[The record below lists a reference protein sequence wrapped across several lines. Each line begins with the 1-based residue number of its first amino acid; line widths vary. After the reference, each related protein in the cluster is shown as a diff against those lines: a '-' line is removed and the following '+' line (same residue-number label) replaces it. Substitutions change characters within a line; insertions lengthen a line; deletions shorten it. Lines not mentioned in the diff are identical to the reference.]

1 MEWILLPLADLLR
14 AYVKAIDL
22 AITNKD
28 FLDQAQLL
36 SFPLAFAGM
45 VYATM
50 KWVWRRLSRHDEKLD
65 EKARIAEKNLARAE
79 KKISEI
85 RRRNDELLK
94 FDPEIFIAEMDRVS
108 RDKVMGRLQS
118 FPQEWLSPLRGALAR
133 AYSTLSTELLLR
145 ASDKEGLDEARLS
158 AWGAIAAEPWAK
170 EHYEIL
176 TEIEE
181 AREVFEFENLSEHEI
196 AALKLPRVKQE
207 PQALIAAG
215 RSMLDRGKYKVA
227 RLFFGR
233 ACELADMNEGSS
245 GPTSLSARYF
255 YAFTMGFLGRYAE
268 AEAELRAVWE
278 IERRP
283 EVLDGS
289 LWHAHDAPPFAH
301 QMRDQG
307 RYAEAEAE
315 FRAVWE
321 IRRRPEILGE
331 EHPDTLATRHNIAQ
345 QMGQQ
350 GRYAEAEA
358 EFRAVWEIQ
367 RRPENLG
374 EEHPDTLTMRPNIAQ
389 QMGYQGRYAEAE
401 AEFRAVW
408 EIRRRP
414 ENLGEEHPDTLT
426 TRHNIAQQ
434 MGQQGRYAEA
444 EAEFRAVWEIRRRPE
459 ILGEEH
465 PDTLVTRH
473 NIAYQMGQ
481 QGRYAEAEA
490 EFRAVWEIRRR
501 PEILG
506 EEHPDTLTTRAN
518 IADEMGQQGR
528 YAEAEAEYRAVWEI
542 QRRPEILGEEHPDT
556 LRTRAN
562 IAQQMG
568 NQGRYAEAEAEF
580 RAVWEIRRRPEILG
594 EEHPDHMR
602 TKYWLAKVLDE
613 QGKRDQATQLLDG
626 LMEEMTAY
634 FDKHHLW
641 IRELESYL
649 SERHPESCQ
658 KQNAEGGVGTSLEKR
673 LSQSAQ
679 E

>member
-36 SFPLAFAGM
+36 SFPLALVGM

-50 KWVWRRLSRHDEKLD
+50 KWLWRRLSRHDEKLD

-145 ASDKEGLDEARLS
+145 ASDKEGLDEARFS

-245 GPTSLSARYF
+245 GRTSLSARYF
-255 YAFTMGFLGRYAE
+255 YAFTMGFL
-268 AEAELRAVWE
+268 
-278 IERRP
+278 
-283 EVLDGS
+283 
-289 LWHAHDAPPFAH
+289 
-301 QMRDQG
+301 G

-367 RRPENLG
+367 RRPEILG
-374 EEHPDTLTMRPNIAQ
+374 EEHHDTLTTRANIAQ
-389 QMGYQGRYAEAE
+389 QMGQQGRYAEAE

-426 TRHNIAQQ
+426 MRHNIAQQ
-434 MGQQGRYAEA
+434 MGHQGHYAEA

-459 ILGEEH
+459 NLGEEH
-465 PDTLVTRH
+465 PDTLVTRA

-490 EFRAVWEIRRR
+490 EFRAVWEIQRR

-506 EEHPDTLTTRAN
+506 EEHPDTLRTRAN
-518 IADEMGQQGR
+518 IAYEMGQQGH
-528 YAEAEAEYRAVWEI
+528 YAEAEAELRAVWEI

-580 RAVWEIRRRPEILG
+580 RAV
-594 EEHPDHMR
+594 
-602 TKYWLAKVLDE
+602 
-613 QGKRDQATQLLDG
+613 
-626 LMEEMTAY
+626 
-634 FDKHHLW
+634 
-641 IRELESYL
+641 
-649 SERHPESCQ
+649 
-658 KQNAEGGVGTSLEKR
+658 
-673 LSQSAQ
+673 
-679 E
+679 